1 MFLFVLGWCYLQ
13 VAFSTQRSITAMGYI
28 RFVVEHET
36 DGTFPIGF
44 GKARVGALEP
54 SGELTVG
61 DETSDMFGI
70 PFAGWIEA
78 GTLFEQCGEVEE
90 RMMVKRQNLIQ

>member
-1 MFLFVLGWCYLQ
+1 
-13 VAFSTQRSITAMGYI
+13 MGYI
-28 RFVVEHET
+28 RFGVEHET
-36 DGTFPIGF
+36 DGTFSIGF

-54 SGELTVG
+54 SGEVTVG

-78 GTLFEQCGEVEE
+78 GTLFEQLWGVVE
-90 RMMVKRQNLIQ
+90 MGG